1 MAAGI
6 ELATAWVRIV
16 PTTKNIGEDISNA
29 LNQEAKPAGKKAG
42 EESGKSFADSFGAKL
57 KEAGKKT
64 EEIGKSISQ
73 NVSLPI
79 AAGFTAAMA
88 SWAQVDSGFDT
99 VIQKTGATG
108 EALKEMQ
115 DSVQKIATTIPTS
128 FQNAGIAVGEVN
140 TRFGL
145 TGKALEDTSKQFLQ
159 FAKIN
164 GTDLNTSIDT
174 VQKAMSAFS
183 LSADDAGAV
192 LDTLNKVGQD
202 TGISME
208 VLEQNL
214 VTNATAL
221 QGMGLNIASSA
232 RLLGQLEKSG
242 VDVQTVMMGMKK
254 VQANAMS
261 EGISMQEAFQK
272 ALSST
277 TGAIDVFGTKAG
289 PQLYQSFLNGSI
301 SADMFADSNASLSD
315 SIGSVENTANAM
327 QDPAEQWQTTLNSL
341 MMLGYEIGNSVMPI
355 ISQAVETLT
364 PMIKDLADKWSELSP
379 ETQDLI
385 IKAGL
390 LAAAA
395 GPVLSIGGK
404 LIGGFGSLTSWV
416 GGLITPVS
424 DAAGSL
430 ADIGSKAGSA
440 ASGVSGASTSFGQL
454 AGQAL
459 SLVALGAGIA
469 LAGVGI
475 KQVADAAVEV
485 AAAGPGAGIAMGLM
499 IVSIAGL
506 AVGAAM
512 LGPSLTAGA
521 VGFLAFGA
529 AVLLTGVGVKLTAS
543 GMEKLAK
550 ALPTIASSGGAAAV
564 ALLQI
569 SGSAVTGSAAAIALG
584 AGLTTMSLG
593 MGAVTLASVLFNP
606 AFKEMTENFTK
617 MSSAFPDI
625 QSGMTV
631 LDASITMMTAHLN
644 KENTRIGTIMDAMKK
659 KIIDSINEISRKFSD
674 TQFKFN
680 RNIKLPH
687 FTMHGSF
694 NAETGE
700 TPSVGVKWYRK
711 AMNTLILLDGATIFG
726 ISGKSLLGGGEAG
739 REIVMSEE
747 YLKSLKEDSRDEG
760 EPRNHEGMVQNL
772 YIYSTEPLTP
782 SEVARQSRNAGQQMV
797 LEMMR

>member
-1 MAAGI
+1 MAGGI

-16 PTTKNIGEDISNA
+16 PTTENIGENISAA
-29 LNQEAKPAGKKAG
+29 LGKEAVPAGKEAG
-42 EESGKSFADSFGAKL
+42 EKTGKSFADSFGSSL
-57 KEAGKKT
+57 NGFGKKT
-64 EEIGKSISQ
+64 ETIGNTINK

-88 SWAQVDSGFDT
+88 AWSQVDNGFDT

-108 EALKEMQ
+108 EALQKMQ
-115 DSVQKIATTIPTS
+115 ESVQKIATTLPVS
-128 FQNAGIAVGEVN
+128 FQDAGTAVGEVN

-145 TGKALEDTSKQFLQ
+145 TDEALEKTTEQFLR
-159 FAKIN
+159 FAKVN
-164 GTDLNTSIDT
+164 GVDVNSSIDT
-174 VQKAMSAFS
+174 VQKAMSAFG

-232 RLLGQLEKSG
+232 TLLGKLEKSG
-242 VDVQTVMMGMKK
+242 ADVQMVMVGLKK
-254 VQANAMS
+254 VQANAMR

-272 ALSST
+272 AVSSSE
-277 TGAIDVFGTKAG
+277 GAIDVFGEKAG
-289 PQLYQSFLNGSI
+289 SQLYKLFLNNAI
-301 SADMFADSNASLSD
+301 SADMFTDSSISLED
-315 SIGSVENTANAM
+315 ALGSTEDTLNAM
-327 QDPAEQWQTTLNSL
+327 QDPADQWQTTLNSL
-341 MMLGYEIGNSVMPI
+341 MVLGYEIGNSVMPI
-355 ISQAVETLT
+355 ISQAVETVT
-364 PMIKDLADKWSELSP
+364 PIIKDLAEKWNNLSP
-379 ETQDLI
+379 GTRDLI

-390 LAAAA
+390 LAVAA
-395 GPVLSIGGK
+395 GPVLTVGGK
-404 LIGGFGSLTSWV
+404 LIGGIGKLTSGI
-416 GGLITPVS
+416 GGLISPVAN
-424 DAAGSL
+424 AAGGI
-430 ADIGSKAGSA
+430 ADLGSKAGGA
-440 ASGVSGASTSFGQL
+440 VGGISGASTSFGQL

-506 AVGAAM
+506 AAGAAV
-512 LGPSLTAGA
+512 LGPALTAGA
-521 VGFLAFGA
+521 VGFVAFGG
-529 AVLLTGVGVKLTAS
+529 AVLLTGAGIKLAAG

-550 ALPTIASSGGAAAV
+550 ALPIIAMFGSSASV
-564 ALLQI
+564 AILQI
-569 SGSAVTGSAAAIALG
+569 AGGTTAASAGATLLG

-606 AFKEMTENFTK
+606 ALQETTANFVQL
-617 MSSAFPDI
+617 SSSFPII
-625 QSGMTV
+625 QAGMTM
-631 LDASITMMTAHLN
+631 LRADIKLMTAHLN
-644 KENTRIGTIMDAMKK
+644 KENAQIGTIMDAMKK
-659 KIIDSINEISRKFSD
+659 KVINSIDEMARKFSD

-687 FTMHGSF
+687 FSMQGSF

-700 TPSVGVKWYRK
+700 TPSVGVKWYKK
-711 AMNTLILLDGATIFG
+711 AMTAPILLDGATIFG
-726 ISGKSLLGGGEAG
+726 ISGKNLLGGGEAG
-739 REIVMSEE
+739 REIILSEE
-747 YLKSLKEDSRDEG
+747 YLKNLKKDDPDKGNPRGSG
-760 EPRNHEGMVQNL
+760 EVNQNV
-772 YIYSTEPLTP
+772 YIYSPEALTP
-782 SEVARQSRNAGQQMV
+782 SEVARQSRNAAQQLI
-797 LEMMR
+797 LEMR